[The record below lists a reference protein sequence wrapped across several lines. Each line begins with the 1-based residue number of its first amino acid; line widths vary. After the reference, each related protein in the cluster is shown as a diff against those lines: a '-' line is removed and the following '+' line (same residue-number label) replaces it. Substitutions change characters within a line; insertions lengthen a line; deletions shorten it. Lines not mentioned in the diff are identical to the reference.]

1 MLAGGLSLSLL
12 CFIFTMCSM
21 VGYAMAGLKIL
32 FWIFSVLFA
41 RLFKPRKETWVLSEE
56 EENLLYPH
64 RRIRRPRPAT
74 RNWASGR
81 VSQMTMLVMAFLPF
95 VHGGIETVAIMA
107 KSESCLNN
115 GTTKMCQVKGSVTL
129 ALLPAG
135 QPNVLS
141 IKTDDGLILGTLQ
154 VILKGLSLECQ
165 AFTKAWKRSYEIA
178 SLASK
183 RCPSAGSCVG
193 DFCTKVR
200 PSTAM
205 PHRHRPNIGRHSMRR
220 WSAFHEQMWSEYDGP
235 HCRAP
240 IPTCRNKHG
249 MPCNVL
255 GWENQILLGG
265 TTPLHPTPTA
275 VRIRSPSL
283 RKPRRGQQLRLG

>member
-1 MLAGGLSLSLL
+1 
-12 CFIFTMCSM
+12 
-21 VGYAMAGLKIL
+21 
-32 FWIFSVLFA
+32 
-41 RLFKPRKETWVLSEE
+41 
-56 EENLLYPH
+56 
-64 RRIRRPRPAT
+64 
-74 RNWASGR
+74 
-81 VSQMTMLVMAFLPF
+81 MLVVVFLPF

-115 GTTKMCQVKGSVTL
+115 GTTKMCQAKGSVTL

-193 DFCTKVR
+193 DFCAKVR
-200 PSTAM
+200 PSTAIRELRETEM
-205 PHRHRPNIGRHSMRR
+205 FPGTVSASTARLFGETNVSSPPVLVSSTSGLPNHAHQPFTKSSDATLGSLASIFNFASTLPLEEVPQSKLCFFQVVCSNGTT
-220 WSAFHEQMWSEYDGP
+220 SAF
-235 HCRAP
+235 
-240 IPTCRNKHG
+240 
-249 MPCNVL
+249 
-255 GWENQILLGG
+255 
-265 TTPLHPTPTA
+265 
-275 VRIRSPSL
+275 
-283 RKPRRGQQLRLG
+283 QQ